1 MIFGETNNKRGL
13 NMNILLSIKPEYA
26 KLIYEGK
33 KTIEYR
39 KDFPKF
45 VLWGSKIFLYET
57 APIKRVTGCV
67 YFNELK
73 KYFVDTSKPA
83 PPHYLRGILARGCVS
98 WCFLQKYGRGD
109 IICAWDI
116 CEPTKLNFEE
126 DGNLMYYT
134 DNGNA
139 PQSWQYTRA
148 DFNGSTFCYHKKIN
162 NHGSA
167 I

>member
-1 MIFGETNNKRGL
+1 
-13 NMNILLSIKPEYA
+13 MNILLSIKPEYA

-39 KDFPKF
+39 KDFPKY

-57 APIKRVTGCV
+57 APVKRVTGFV
-67 YFNELK
+67 YFNKLK
-73 KYFVDTSKPA
+73 KYWLDTSYDTQPI
-83 PPHYLRGILARGCVS
+83 HFHGVLLRGCVS
-98 WCFLQKYGRGD
+98 WDILKKYGRGEK
-109 IICAWDI
+109 ICAWEI
-116 CEPTKLNFEE
+116 STPQKLNYKE
-126 DGNLMYYT
+126 DGDLKYYT
-134 DNGNA
+134 DNGKA

-148 DFNGSTFCYHKKIN
+148 DFCGLAFFFHKKIN

>member
-1 MIFGETNNKRGL
+1 
-13 NMNILLSIKPEYA
+13 MNILLSIKPEYA

-33 KTIEYR
+33 KTIEWR

-45 VLWGSKIFLYET
+45 VNWRSKIFLYET
-57 APIKRVTGCV
+57 APVKRVTGYV

-73 KYFVDTSKPA
+73 KFFLDTSKEKTPY
-83 PPHYLRGILARGCVS
+83 HLRGLLDRGGVS
-98 WCFLQKYGRGD
+98 WNGLKKYGSGK
-109 IICAWDI
+109 IILGWYI

-126 DGNLMYYT
+126 YGNLMYYT
-134 DNGNA
+134 DNGKA

-148 DFNGSTFCYHKKIN
+148 DINYGTFFCHKKIN
-162 NHGSA
+162 RHGGGGA

>member
-1 MIFGETNNKRGL
+1 
-13 NMNILLSIKPEYA
+13 MNILLSIKPKYA

-45 VLWGSKIFLYET
+45 INWRSKIFLYET
-57 APIKRVTGCV
+57 APVKRVTGYV

-73 KYFVDTSKPA
+73 KYWLNTSHDT
-83 PPHYLRGILARGCVS
+83 PPYHLRGVFMRGCVS
-98 WCFLQKYGRGD
+98 WCFLQKYGGGGK
-109 IICAWDI
+109 ICAWEI
-116 CEPTKLNFEE
+116 CGPKKLNYKD
-126 DGNLMYYT
+126 DGNLKYFT
-134 DNGNA
+134 DNGKA

-148 DFNGSTFCYHKKIN
+148 DFNVGTFFYHKKID